1 MSINNSAFPI
11 QLLIMFPA
19 QIEFK
24 ILIDRSGNK
33 TYPLGI
39 FLFLSCMLSE
49 AYEGHERH
57 CPFYSSHL
65 LPRKR
70 TVSSGEKEKG

>member
-11 QLLIMFPA
+11 QLLIMFPT

-39 FLFLSCMLSE
+39 SLFLSCMLSE
-49 AYEGHERH
+49 AY
-57 CPFYSSHL
+57 
-65 LPRKR
+65 
-70 TVSSGEKEKG
+70 